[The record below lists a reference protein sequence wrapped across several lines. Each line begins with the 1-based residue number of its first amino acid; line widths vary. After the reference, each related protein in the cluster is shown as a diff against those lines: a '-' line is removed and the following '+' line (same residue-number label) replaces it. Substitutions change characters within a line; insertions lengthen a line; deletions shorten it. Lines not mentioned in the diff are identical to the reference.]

1 MISYAQTLEDVM
13 LNRVFCDRS
22 DGFYVDVGAADP
34 VDLSVTKWF
43 YDLGWS
49 GINIEPHPD
58 YFQKLTADRPRDTNL
73 DCAAGAEK
81 SLAEFYE
88 LSDKAWSTLDVSLQR
103 AAGPN
108 IALVGIRSVQILSLN
123 DILDHY
129 AGGRHIDFLKIDVE
143 GWEYNVLKG
152 LDLRRYR
159 PTIILLEAVDR
170 NTHTIISADSNRL
183 LLNSGY
189 LRVYFDGLNEF
200 FVAEEQRHLATHFA
214 TPPNVFDNFELY
226 RVKELAENVQRL
238 LFLLKESENELKES
252 ESDRAAQLDK
262 RNVLRWRIQN
272 ITPPSTISSLTE
284 RGGFLSSLWN
294 GLQRTGVFGG
304 RIRHKAQEAKQSAK
318 QVKQSLLP
326 EVPNGILIQL
336 AYEEFLHRGAQA
348 NEIVSWDHFLGQS
361 LLQREVF
368 FNELVLTCRR
378 SMINRA
384 VHGAGQ
390 ENDPTRFLILGSDI
404 TFTIEDWRK
413 REGKIKDRTKAVV
426 PKQKS
431 YARFSLVSE
440 PEVLVTAIASLYK
453 GGRYISNFMENITS
467 QSIFRDYCE
476 LVIVDASSPEN
487 EFEVIQP
494 YLGRFPNIKY
504 FRTQNRIGIYEAWN
518 LAISKSQGKF
528 ITNTNLDDLRR
539 TDSFELQ
546 TSTLENVS
554 FADVVYQDFLY
565 SIDASLTFDE
575 VSSFD
580 VVSNLPVVCRN
591 NLLSFN
597 SPHNAPMW
605 RRSLHNEVGLF
616 DTTYRSAGDWEFWL
630 RCAIAGKQFYKINDP
645 HVVSFANPEGVSTR
659 PDARGLEESY
669 QITRALARKVLSEH
683 LVCDPERFLEEVCR
697 RSGQNFAM
705 SKEDSASEDWRYLA
719 VQRALRQVSA
729 A

>member
-1 MISYAQTLEDVM
+1 
-13 LNRVFCDRS
+13 
-22 DGFYVDVGAADP
+22 
-34 VDLSVTKWF
+34 
-43 YDLGWS
+43 
-49 GINIEPHPD
+49 
-58 YFQKLTADRPRDTNL
+58 
-73 DCAAGAEK
+73 
-81 SLAEFYE
+81 
-88 LSDKAWSTLDVSLQR
+88 
-103 AAGPN
+103 
-108 IALVGIRSVQILSLN
+108 
-123 DILDHY
+123 
-129 AGGRHIDFLKIDVE
+129 
-143 GWEYNVLKG
+143 
-152 LDLRRYR
+152 
-159 PTIILLEAVDR
+159 
-170 NTHTIISADSNRL
+170 
-183 LLNSGY
+183 
-189 LRVYFDGLNEF
+189 
-200 FVAEEQRHLATHFA
+200 
-214 TPPNVFDNFELY
+214 
-226 RVKELAENVQRL
+226 
-238 LFLLKESENELKES
+238 
-252 ESDRAAQLDK
+252 
-262 RNVLRWRIQN
+262 
-272 ITPPSTISSLTE
+272 
-284 RGGFLSSLWN
+284 
-294 GLQRTGVFGG
+294 
-304 RIRHKAQEAKQSAK
+304 
-318 QVKQSLLP
+318 
-326 EVPNGILIQL
+326 
-336 AYEEFLHRGAQA
+336 HRGAQA

-494 YLGRFPNIKY
+494 YLERFPNIKY

-575 VSSFD
+575 VSSFY

-659 PDARGLEESY
+659 PDTRGLEESY

-705 SKEDSASEDWRYLA
+705 SKEDSASEDWRYLV